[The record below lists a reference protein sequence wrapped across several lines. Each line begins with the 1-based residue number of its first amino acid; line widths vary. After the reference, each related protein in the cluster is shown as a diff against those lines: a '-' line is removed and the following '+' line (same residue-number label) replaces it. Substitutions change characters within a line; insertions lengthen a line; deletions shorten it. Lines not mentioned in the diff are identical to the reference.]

1 MDTVPV
7 VLDSISNDREATPL
21 ARCIYFHIEFDETL
35 DPWQLGIAGSSIPF
49 FMVGLAGIV
58 MAPSFTEPRF
68 SNVGQLSELVGLVE
82 AREGHSLETADV
94 WLPMWLLPRRNIHRG
109 TVLRI
114 ERDLFLTALVIRAS
128 GDAVLDAFANVSGE
142 GAIEVSPE
150 ETVVFADWS
159 KIQVSE
165 FGRWENRE
173 QPPRRQDARDGDQLE
188 R

>member
-7 VLDSISNDREATPL
+7 LLDSIFDDREGTPL
-21 ARCIYFHIEFDETL
+21 TRCIYFHIEFEETL
-35 DPWQLGIAGSSIPF
+35 DPWELGIAGGPIPF

-58 MAPSFTEPRF
+58 IAPSLTEPRF
-68 SNVGQLSELVGLVE
+68 SDVRQLFELVSFVE
-82 AREGHSLETADV
+82 AREGHSVETADV

-114 ERDLFLTALVIRAS
+114 ERDLFLTALVVRA
-128 GDAVLDAFANVSGE
+128 GDDAVLDAFANVSGE

-173 QPPRRQDARDGDQLE
+173 QPPRRRDARDGSGLE